1 MLYRRVMSVL
11 VLTGTIAANLSMP
24 TAAQESPEEA
34 LRLDYQACLLS
45 ATKQADTGKAL
56 PRQVAAI
63 ILPACREAYI
73 VWSRAAVEE
82 APRQDRAW
90 VSNRMNR
97 LFVKLDQAESVV
109 IAHRRNEVPRLAP
122 ARRSVR

>member
-1 MLYRRVMSVL
+1 MSVL
-11 VLTGTIAANLSMP
+11 VLTGTIAANLPMP
-24 TAAQESPEEA
+24 SAAQESPEEA

-45 ATKQADTGKAL
+45 AAKQADIGKAL

-122 ARRSVR
+122 ARRPVR